1 MDYRESLNKFIDDMN
16 YLKNDEVEGIVFYGS
31 YHTGTNNE
39 FSDIDL
45 MILFDD
51 DSDINQVK
59 GYKKVKGIT
68 VEYFERTIS
77 KVYERANSDYMKC
90 EDSLL
95 SIIGYGEIIFDR
107 NGKVQDLVDYVKEK
121 YSRPLP
127 TYTKHEA
134 LYQILSVKRAVDA
147 CEELRIQNDPY
158 FENYFFITVE
168 RIRLFYHRLN
178 GLSNLP
184 QTKVCKLYTN
194 ERLREVQHKRIPEQ
208 KFIDLYFRTI
218 EYGISK
224 EEKIAR
230 INELLNYSIRK
241 YDVNFD
247 DVRIDLGKK
256 RY

>member
-208 KFIDLYFRTI
+208 KFIDLYFRAI

-230 INELLNYSIRK
+230 INELLNYSI
-241 YDVNFD
+241 
-247 DVRIDLGKK
+247 II
-256 RY
+256 